1 MLRAEKPLSLEFERN
16 QNSSVVTGGSESG
29 WNYAGIKKKQI
40 NARDW
45 KWLFP
50 ASVRVTDR
58 SISTST
64 SISVR
69 QLDTIH
75 ALLFSGSESH
85 VVKLA
90 RFWTHVVQLSLHFIV
105 HVFLVSEVCQG
116 SLRDPERLVDEPTG
130 AD

>member
-1 MLRAEKPLSLEFERN
+1 MPETGSGCFLRLSELLTDQSARRLRLAFA
-16 QNSSVVTGGSESG
+16 SST
-29 WNYAGIKKKQI
+29 
-40 NARDW
+40 
-45 KWLFP
+45 
-50 ASVRVTDR
+50 R
-58 SISTST
+58 ST
-64 SISVR
+64 R
-69 QLDTIH
+69 R
-75 ALLFSGSESH
+75 LFSGSESH